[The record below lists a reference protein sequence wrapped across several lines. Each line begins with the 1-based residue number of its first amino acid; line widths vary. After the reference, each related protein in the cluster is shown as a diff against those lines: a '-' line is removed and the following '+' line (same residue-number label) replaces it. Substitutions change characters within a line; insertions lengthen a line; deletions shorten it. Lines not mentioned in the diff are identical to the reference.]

1 MKGFFMKRNIKSLWL
16 FPFVSFL
23 FILGISVLRALSVCT
38 AYDAFIGY
46 FESGS
51 VVVLATSL
59 LSAAYVI
66 LSLAVSI
73 AVHYGEIPAIEDSG
87 FSKSA
92 AVALGVVILFF
103 SINHTNISAPLD
115 SMGICTYLSVVCLLL
130 GLPLCL
136 FAWVKAKNAKAWL
149 SFGALAISLSFVLH
163 ALRHYLSTELP
174 INGDLKILYMFTSL
188 SAALFFLSEAKRML
202 IKANNDTSHRFF
214 TLCCGM
220 FCFSVGASECFA
232 HLYHKEAVS
241 EHISHALLLIFVGV
255 YALSRTIPSF
265 SLEEDMITH
274 EPIPSPTL
282 LPEIEEGDEE
292 TKVENSQENG

>member
-1 MKGFFMKRNIKSLWL
+1 MKRNIKSLWL

-73 AVHYGEIPAIEDSG
+73 AVHCGEIPAIEESC

-92 AVALGVVILFF
+92 AVALGVVILLF

-115 SMGICTYLSVVCLLL
+115 SMGICTHLSVVCLLL
-130 GLPLCL
+130 GLSLCL
-136 FAWVKAKNAKAWL
+136 FAWVKAKNTKAWL

-241 EHISHALLLIFVGV
+241 EHISHAVLLTFVGV
-255 YALSRTIPSF
+255 YALSR
-265 SLEEDMITH
+265 
-274 EPIPSPTL
+274 L
-282 LPEIEEGDEE
+282 LPACFTEAETEEEAEANPVLYTETIEEAESEE
-292 TKVENSQENG
+292 VEEATEHSKSENE